1 MKTTLNCTECNH
13 TYEGIENE
21 DLLNPRFTHEENQI
35 NFHKN
40 ESWTHRYIIYK
51 KLEAL
56 KEYTDQEEKEW
67 KWRRGDFENSITSF
81 SCSNE
86 YENECLFSGSISQ
99 ILEHEKLCMGI
110 NNLTNTNIIKENENY
125 LKCDLCNQKFYDYPN
140 RKLKLQYQLNF
151 HKKRCRKTYMKKRKI
166 LIKQFID
173 EKASDDLINSFIKQA
188 DII

>member
-1 MKTTLNCTECNH
+1 MKTILNCTECNH

-21 DLLNPRFTHEENQI
+21 DLLNPRFAMEENQI

-86 YENECLFSGSISQ
+86 YENECSFSGSILQ
-99 ILEHEKLCMGI
+99 ILEHEKICMGI

-125 LKCDLCNQKFYDYPN
+125 IKCDLCGRKFYDYPN
-140 RKLKLQYQLNF
+140 KKLKIQHQLNQ
-151 HKKRCRKTYMKKRKI
+151 HRKTCRKTCVKRLKKKFHN
-166 LIKQFID
+166 FID
-173 EKASDDLINSFIKQA
+173 EKATDD
-188 DII
+188 DIYKLRDEYNII